1 MQSLV
6 AAFRYLTIWGRL
18 ARNPSLG
25 ESLGAIALYFP
36 LVGLF
41 LGLLLA
47 LINYA
52 LGRSLDSELLSILL
66 ISFLVIA
73 TGAAHCEGAKK
84 TFDALLA
91 NRLGPKNAHESIFGS
106 IVLFLLILLK
116 IRAVEVTDDKIAVSL
131 LLAPA
136 LARWSL
142 VIFIFGYH
150 ERCEETAKRIAE
162 SLRIWHLVVTT
173 AAILGL
179 AFYFLGRKGLWIG
192 LSLSVLALL
201 TRSLLHRRHA
211 VLTQENF
218 GAMVEISEALSFIL
232 LASL

>member
-6 AAFRYLTIWGRL
+6 AAFKYLTIWGRL
-18 ARNPSLG
+18 LPKPPLD
-25 ESLGAIALYFP
+25 ESHGAIALYFP

-47 LINYA
+47 LLNYA

-73 TGAAHCEGAKK
+73 TGAAHCDGAKK
-84 TFDALLA
+84 TFDALLSK
-91 NRLGPKNAHESIFGS
+91 RLGPKNAQESIFGS
-106 IVLFLLILLK
+106 IVLFVLILLK

-150 ERCEETAKRIAE
+150 DRCEATARRIAE
-162 SLRIWHLVVTT
+162 NLRIWHLVVTT

-192 LSLSVLALL
+192 LGLSVLALL
-201 TRSLLHRRHA
+201 ARSLLHRRHA

-218 GAMVEISEALSFIL
+218 GAMIEIGEALSFIL